1 VGILQSIQN
10 IFSTPQKKE
19 QRSIN
24 YSLPYGPA
32 TQVSPTTAL
41 TFSAVWAAMRL
52 LSESISTLP
61 VGVFRRE
68 NNGDNVEVNSD
79 LSFLIKYQPNT
90 YQNKI
95 TFYEK
100 IIMDM
105 LSDGNSYVQIVRNRN
120 GRVLELLPL
129 NYGDVTTYTLDNKLY
144 YSNEDSGE
152 TIDSENILHFK
163 MITGPDGITGL
174 SPIEQ
179 CKNAIGWGMD
189 VQEYSSTFFKNG
201 GKLSG
206 ILESDRALSEQAI
219 DRLRNSFNKNYGTL
233 NGSNQTAVLEE
244 GLKYKS
250 ISVTPDQAQFLASR
264 QFSIQE
270 VARIFGLP
278 PHLLKDLSASS
289 FNNIEMQ
296 SQEFVSYSL
305 MPYISK
311 IELEMSL
318 KLFRRNNIGRE
329 YIKFNVNGLLRGN
342 VKDRADYYK
351 TAITNG
357 WMTVNEVREKEDL
370 NKVDDG
376 DSNYIQM
383 NMTTINEIG
392 ETEDVYTNTDGNIDV
407 TEIPPATSEAQDA
420 LRGSVG
426 GVNGIL
432 AIQEKVSSGITGY
445 DSAIQILRIIFGF
458 SEDEAKAILGEPI
471 QEFDDSNKKVDE

>member
-10 IFSTPQKKE
+10 IFTTPQKKE
-19 QRSIN
+19 ERSIN
-24 YSLPYGPA
+24 YQLPFGPT
-32 TQVSPTTAL
+32 TQVSPETAL

-61 VGVFRRE
+61 VGVFRKE
-68 NNGDNVEVNSD
+68 NNGDNVEVESD
-79 LSFLIKYQPNT
+79 LSFLVKYQPNS

-120 GRVLELLPL
+120 GRVMELLPL
-129 NYGDVTTYTLDNKLY
+129 NYGDIETYTLANKLY
-144 YSNEDSGE
+144 YSDENSGE
-152 TIDSENILHFK
+152 THDSENILHFK
-163 MITGPDGITGL
+163 MITGPDGISGL
-174 SPIEQ
+174 SPIQQ
-179 CKNAIGWGMD
+179 CKDAIGWGMD

-219 DRLRNSFNKNYGTL
+219 DRLRSSFNKNYGTL
-233 NGSNQTAVLEE
+233 SGSNQTAVLEE

-357 WMTVNEVREKEDL
+357 WMTVNEVRAKEDL
-370 NKVDDG
+370 NKVEDG

-383 NMTTINEIG
+383 NMTTINKIG
-392 ETEDVYTNTDGNIDV
+392 EED
-407 TEIPPATSEAQDA
+407 AS
-420 LRGSVG
+420 
-426 GVNGIL
+426 
-432 AIQEKVSSGITGY
+432 
-445 DSAIQILRIIFGF
+445 
-458 SEDEAKAILGEPI
+458 
-471 QEFDDSNKKVDE
+471 

>member
-1 VGILQSIQN
+1 MGILQSIQN
-10 IFSTPQKKE
+10 IFSGTPKKE

-24 YSLPYGPA
+24 YSLPFGSS
-32 TQVSPTTAL
+32 QEVSAETAL

-68 NNGDNVEVNSD
+68 NNGDNIEVSSD
-79 LSFLIKYQPNT
+79 LSFLVKYQPNT

-95 TFYEK
+95 TFYER

-120 GRVLELLPL
+120 GRVIELLPL
-129 NYGDVTTYTLDNKLY
+129 NYGDVETYTLDNKLY
-144 YSNEDSGE
+144 YSDEKSGE
-152 TIDSENILHFK
+152 THDSDNILHFK

-179 CKNAIGWGMD
+179 CKNAIGWGIQ

-206 ILESDRALSEQAI
+206 VLESDRALSEQAV
-219 DRLRNSFNKNYGTL
+219 DRLRSSFNKNYGTL
-233 NGSNQTAVLEE
+233 SGANQTAVLEE

-264 QFSIQE
+264 QFSVEE
-270 VARIFGLP
+270 VARIFGIP
-278 PHLLKDLSASS
+278 PHLLRDLSKSS

-305 MPYISK
+305 MPFLTK

-318 KLFRRNNIGRE
+318 KLFRRNNVGRE

-357 WMTVNEVREKEDL
+357 WMSVNEVRQKEDL
-370 NKVDDG
+370 NRIEDG
-376 DSNYIQM
+376 DNNYLQM
-383 NMTTINEIG
+383 NMTTINKIG
-392 ETEDVYTNTDGNIDV
+392 TD
-407 TEIPPATSEAQDA
+407 EEA
-420 LRGSVG
+420 
-426 GVNGIL
+426 
-432 AIQEKVSSGITGY
+432 
-445 DSAIQILRIIFGF
+445 
-458 SEDEAKAILGEPI
+458 
-471 QEFDDSNKKVDE
+471 

>member
-10 IFSTPQKKE
+10 IFSGTQKKE
-19 QRSIN
+19 KRSIN
-24 YSLPYGPA
+24 YQLPFGPT

-68 NNGDNVEVNSD
+68 NNGDNIEVDSD
-79 LSFLIKYQPNT
+79 LSFLIKYQPNS

-129 NYGDVTTYTLDNKLY
+129 NYGDVNTYTLDNKLY
-144 YSNEDSGE
+144 YSNDDSGE
-152 TIDSENILHFK
+152 TFGSEDILHFK

-219 DRLRNSFNKNYGTL
+219 DRLRSSFNKNYGTL
-233 NGSNQTAVLEE
+233 SGSNQTAVLEE

-370 NKVDDG
+370 NGVTDG
-376 DSNYIQM
+376 NSNYIQM
-383 NMTTINEIG
+383 NMTTINKIG
-392 ETEDVYTNTDGNIDV
+392 EED
-407 TEIPPATSEAQDA
+407 A
-420 LRGSVG
+420 R
-426 GVNGIL
+426 
-432 AIQEKVSSGITGY
+432 
-445 DSAIQILRIIFGF
+445 
-458 SEDEAKAILGEPI
+458 
-471 QEFDDSNKKVDE
+471 

>member
-1 VGILQSIQN
+1 MGILQSIQN
-10 IFSTPQKKE
+10 IFSGTQKKE

-24 YSLPYGPA
+24 YNLPFGPA
-32 TQVSPTTAL
+32 QTVSPQTAL

-68 NNGDNVEVNSD
+68 NNGDNIEVVSD
-79 LSFLIKYQPNT
+79 LSFLVKYQPNS

-100 IIMDM
+100 VIMDM

-129 NYGDVTTYTLDNKLY
+129 NYGDVETYTLDNKLY
-144 YSNEDSGE
+144 YTDEKSGQ
-152 TIDSENILHFK
+152 THDSENILHFK

-179 CKNAIGWGMD
+179 CRKAIGWGMD

-233 NGSNQTAVLEE
+233 SGSNQTAVLEE

-264 QFSIQE
+264 QFSVEE

-278 PHLLKDLSASS
+278 PHLLRDLSKSS

-318 KLFRRNNIGRE
+318 KLFRRNAIGRE
-329 YIKFNVNGLLRGN
+329 YIKFNVNALLRGN

-357 WMTVNEVREKEDL
+357 WMSINEVRQKEDL
-370 NKVDDG
+370 NKIDSG
-376 DSNYIQM
+376 DENYLQM
-383 NMTTINEIG
+383 NMTTINKIG
-392 ETEDVYTNTDGNIDV
+392 QDED
-407 TEIPPATSEAQDA
+407 AS
-420 LRGSVG
+420 
-426 GVNGIL
+426 
-432 AIQEKVSSGITGY
+432 
-445 DSAIQILRIIFGF
+445 
-458 SEDEAKAILGEPI
+458 
-471 QEFDDSNKKVDE
+471 

>member
-1 VGILQSIQN
+1 MGILQSIQN
-10 IFSTPQKKE
+10 IFSRPQKKE
-19 QRSIN
+19 ERSIN
-24 YSLPYGPA
+24 YQLPFGPT
-32 TQVSPTTAL
+32 TQVSPETAL

-68 NNGDNVEVNSD
+68 NNGDNIEVDSD
-79 LSFLIKYQPNT
+79 LSFLIKYQPNS

-120 GRVLELLPL
+120 GRVMELLPL
-129 NYGDVTTYTLDNKLY
+129 NYGDVETYTLANKLY
-144 YSNEDSGE
+144 YSDENSGE
-152 TIDSENILHFK
+152 THDSENILHFK
-163 MITGPDGITGL
+163 MITGPDGISGL
-174 SPIEQ
+174 SPIQQ
-179 CKNAIGWGMD
+179 CKDAIGWGMD

-233 NGSNQTAVLEE
+233 SGSNQTAVLEE

-357 WMTVNEVREKEDL
+357 WMTVNEVRAKEDL
-370 NKVDDG
+370 NKVEDG

-383 NMTTINEIG
+383 NMTTINQIG
-392 ETEDVYTNTDGNIDV
+392 TD
-407 TEIPPATSEAQDA
+407 
-420 LRGSVG
+420 
-426 GVNGIL
+426 
-432 AIQEKVSSGITGY
+432 
-445 DSAIQILRIIFGF
+445 
-458 SEDEAKAILGEPI
+458 DEA
-471 QEFDDSNKKVDE
+471 

>member
-10 IFSTPQKKE
+10 IFSGTPKKE

-24 YSLPYGPA
+24 YSLPFGSS
-32 TQVSPTTAL
+32 QEVSAETAL

-68 NNGDNVEVNSD
+68 NNGDNIEVSSD
-79 LSFLIKYQPNT
+79 LSFLVKYQPNT

-95 TFYEK
+95 TFYER

-120 GRVLELLPL
+120 GRVIELLPL
-129 NYGDVTTYTLDNKLY
+129 NYGDVETYTLDNKLY
-144 YSNEDSGE
+144 YSDEKSGE
-152 TIDSENILHFK
+152 THDSDNILHFK

-179 CKNAIGWGMD
+179 CKNAIGWGIQ

-206 ILESDRALSEQAI
+206 VLESDRALSEQAV
-219 DRLRNSFNKNYGTL
+219 DRLRSSFNKNYGTL
-233 NGSNQTAVLEE
+233 SGANQTAVLEE

-264 QFSIQE
+264 QFSVEE
-270 VARIFGLP
+270 VARIFGIP
-278 PHLLKDLSASS
+278 PHLLRDLSKSS

-305 MPYISK
+305 MPFLTK

-318 KLFRRNNIGRE
+318 KLFRRNNVGRE

-357 WMTVNEVREKEDL
+357 WMSVNEVRQKEDL
-370 NKVDDG
+370 NRIEDG
-376 DSNYIQM
+376 DNNYLQM
-383 NMTTINEIG
+383 NMTTINKIG
-392 ETEDVYTNTDGNIDV
+392 TD
-407 TEIPPATSEAQDA
+407 EES
-420 LRGSVG
+420 
-426 GVNGIL
+426 
-432 AIQEKVSSGITGY
+432 
-445 DSAIQILRIIFGF
+445 
-458 SEDEAKAILGEPI
+458 
-471 QEFDDSNKKVDE
+471 

>member
-1 VGILQSIQN
+1 MGILNSIQN
-10 IFSTPQKKE
+10 IFSGTPKKE
-19 QRSIN
+19 ERNIN
-24 YSLPYGPA
+24 YSLPFGPA
-32 TQVSPTTAL
+32 QQVSAESAL

-61 VGVFRRE
+61 VGVFRKE
-68 NNGDNVEVNSD
+68 NNGDNTEINTD
-79 LSFLIKYQPNT
+79 LAFLIKYQPNS

-105 LSDGNSYVQIVRNRN
+105 LSDGNSYVKIVRNGA
-120 GRVLELLPL
+120 GRVIELLPI
-129 NYGDVTTYTLDNKLY
+129 NYSDVEIYTLENKLY
-144 YSNEDSGE
+144 YSDEKTGE
-152 TIDSENILHFK
+152 THDSENILHFK
-163 MITGPDGITGL
+163 MITGPDGIKGL

-189 VQEYSSTFFKNG
+189 VQAYSSTFFKNG

-219 DRLRNSFNKNYGTL
+219 DRLRNSFNSNYGTL
-233 NGSNQTAVLEE
+233 SGSNQTAVLEE

-264 QFSIQE
+264 QFSVEE
-270 VARIFGLP
+270 VARIFGIP
-278 PHLLKDLSASS
+278 PHLLRDLSKSS

-305 MPYISK
+305 MPYITK

-318 KLFRRNNIGRE
+318 KLFRKNVIGRE

-357 WMTVNEVREKEDL
+357 WMSVNEVRQKEDL
-370 NKVDDG
+370 NRIEDG
-376 DSNYIQM
+376 DNNYLQM
-383 NMTTINEIG
+383 NMTTINKIG
-392 ETEDVYTNTDGNIDV
+392 TD
-407 TEIPPATSEAQDA
+407 EEA
-420 LRGSVG
+420 
-426 GVNGIL
+426 
-432 AIQEKVSSGITGY
+432 
-445 DSAIQILRIIFGF
+445 
-458 SEDEAKAILGEPI
+458 
-471 QEFDDSNKKVDE
+471 

>member
-1 VGILQSIQN
+1 MGILQSIQN
-10 IFSTPQKKE
+10 IFSGTQKKE

-24 YSLPYGPA
+24 YNLPFGPA
-32 TQVSPTTAL
+32 QTVSPQTAL

-68 NNGDNVEVNSD
+68 NNGDNIEVNSD
-79 LSFLIKYQPNT
+79 LSFLVKYQPNT

-100 IIMDM
+100 VIMDM

-129 NYGDVTTYTLDNKLY
+129 NYGDVETYTLDNKLY
-144 YSNEDSGE
+144 YTDEKSGQ
-152 TIDSENILHFK
+152 THDSENILHFK

-179 CKNAIGWGMD
+179 CRKAIGWGMD

-233 NGSNQTAVLEE
+233 SGSNQTAVLEE

-264 QFSIQE
+264 QFSVEE

-278 PHLLKDLSASS
+278 PHLLRDLSKSS

-318 KLFRRNNIGRE
+318 KLFRRNAIGRE
-329 YIKFNVNGLLRGN
+329 YIKFNVNALLRGN

-357 WMTVNEVREKEDL
+357 WMSINEVRQKEDL
-370 NKVDDG
+370 NKIDSG
-376 DSNYIQM
+376 DENYLQM
-383 NMTTINEIG
+383 NMTTIDKIG
-392 ETEDVYTNTDGNIDV
+392 E
-407 TEIPPATSEAQDA
+407 DA
-420 LRGSVG
+420 S
-426 GVNGIL
+426 
-432 AIQEKVSSGITGY
+432 
-445 DSAIQILRIIFGF
+445 
-458 SEDEAKAILGEPI
+458 
-471 QEFDDSNKKVDE
+471 

>member
-1 VGILQSIQN
+1 MGILQSIQN
-10 IFSTPQKKE
+10 IFSRPQKKE

-24 YSLPYGPA
+24 YSHAFGPT
-32 TQVSPTTAL
+32 TQVSPETAL

-79 LSFLIKYQPNT
+79 LSFLVKYQPNT

-129 NYGDVTTYTLDNKLY
+129 NYGDVETYTLANKLY
-144 YSNEDSGE
+144 YSDEKSGE
-152 TIDSENILHFK
+152 THDSENILHFK
-163 MITGPDGITGL
+163 MITGPDGISGL
-174 SPIEQ
+174 SPIQQ
-179 CKNAIGWGMD
+179 CKDAIGWGMD
-189 VQEYSSTFFKNG
+189 VQTYSSTFFRNG

-357 WMTVNEVREKEDL
+357 WMTVNEVRAKEDL

-383 NMTTINEIG
+383 NMTTINKIG
-392 ETEDVYTNTDGNIDV
+392 E
-407 TEIPPATSEAQDA
+407 DA
-420 LRGSVG
+420 S
-426 GVNGIL
+426 
-432 AIQEKVSSGITGY
+432 
-445 DSAIQILRIIFGF
+445 
-458 SEDEAKAILGEPI
+458 
-471 QEFDDSNKKVDE
+471 

>member
-1 VGILQSIQN
+1 MGILQSIQN
-10 IFSTPQKKE
+10 IFTTPQKKE
-19 QRSIN
+19 ERSIN
-24 YSLPYGPA
+24 YQLPFGPT
-32 TQVSPTTAL
+32 TQVSPETAL

-61 VGVFRRE
+61 VGVFRKE
-68 NNGDNVEVNSD
+68 NNGDNVEVESD
-79 LSFLIKYQPNT
+79 LSFLVKYQPNS

-129 NYGDVTTYTLDNKLY
+129 NYGDVETYTLANKLY
-144 YSNEDSGE
+144 YSDENSGE
-152 TIDSENILHFK
+152 THDSENILHFK
-163 MITGPDGITGL
+163 MITGPDGISGL
-174 SPIEQ
+174 SPIQQ
-179 CKNAIGWGMD
+179 CKDAIGWGMD
-189 VQEYSSTFFKNG
+189 VQKYSSTFFRNG

-233 NGSNQTAVLEE
+233 SGSNQTAVLEE

-357 WMTVNEVREKEDL
+357 WMTVNEVRAKEDL
-370 NKVDDG
+370 NKVEDG

-383 NMTTINEIG
+383 NMTTINQIG
-392 ETEDVYTNTDGNIDV
+392 TD
-407 TEIPPATSEAQDA
+407 
-420 LRGSVG
+420 
-426 GVNGIL
+426 
-432 AIQEKVSSGITGY
+432 
-445 DSAIQILRIIFGF
+445 
-458 SEDEAKAILGEPI
+458 DEA
-471 QEFDDSNKKVDE
+471 

>member
-1 VGILQSIQN
+1 MGILQSIQN
-10 IFSTPQKKE
+10 IFTTPQKKE
-19 QRSIN
+19 ERSIN
-24 YSLPYGPA
+24 YQLPFGPT
-32 TQVSPTTAL
+32 TQVSPETAL

-61 VGVFRRE
+61 VGVFRKE
-68 NNGDNVEVNSD
+68 NNGDNVEVESD
-79 LSFLIKYQPNT
+79 LSFLVKYQPNS

-120 GRVLELLPL
+120 GRVMELLPL
-129 NYGDVTTYTLDNKLY
+129 NYGNVETYTLANKLY
-144 YSNEDSGE
+144 YSDENSGE
-152 TIDSENILHFK
+152 THDSENILHFK
-163 MITGPDGITGL
+163 MITGPDGISGL
-174 SPIEQ
+174 SPIQQ
-179 CKNAIGWGMD
+179 CKDAIGWGMD

-233 NGSNQTAVLEE
+233 SGSNQTAVLEE

-357 WMTVNEVREKEDL
+357 WMTVNEVRAKEDL
-370 NKVDDG
+370 NKVEDG

-383 NMTTINEIG
+383 NMTTINQIG
-392 ETEDVYTNTDGNIDV
+392 TD
-407 TEIPPATSEAQDA
+407 
-420 LRGSVG
+420 
-426 GVNGIL
+426 
-432 AIQEKVSSGITGY
+432 
-445 DSAIQILRIIFGF
+445 
-458 SEDEAKAILGEPI
+458 DEA
-471 QEFDDSNKKVDE
+471 

>member
-1 VGILQSIQN
+1 MGILNSIQN
-10 IFSTPQKKE
+10 IFSGTPKKE
-19 QRSIN
+19 ERNIN
-24 YSLPYGPA
+24 YSLPFGPA
-32 TQVSPTTAL
+32 QQVSPESAL

-61 VGVFRRE
+61 VGVFRKE
-68 NNGDNVEVNSD
+68 NNGDNTEINTD
-79 LSFLIKYQPNT
+79 LSFLIKYQPNS

-105 LSDGNSYVQIVRNRN
+105 LSDGNSYVKIARN
-120 GRVLELLPL
+120 GAGRVIELLPI
-129 NYGDVTTYTLDNKLY
+129 NYSDIEIYTLENKLY
-144 YSNEDSGE
+144 YSDEKTGE
-152 TIDSENILHFK
+152 THDSENILHFK
-163 MITGPDGITGL
+163 MITGPDGIKGL

-189 VQEYSSTFFKNG
+189 VQTYSSTFFKNG

-219 DRLRNSFNKNYGTL
+219 DRLRNSFNSNYGTL
-233 NGSNQTAVLEE
+233 SGSNQTAVLEE

-264 QFSIQE
+264 QFSVEE
-270 VARIFGLP
+270 VARIFGIP
-278 PHLLKDLSASS
+278 PHLLRDLSKSS

-305 MPYISK
+305 MPYITK

-318 KLFRRNNIGRE
+318 KLFRKNVIGRE

-357 WMTVNEVREKEDL
+357 WMSVNEVRQKEDL
-370 NKVDDG
+370 NRIEDG
-376 DSNYIQM
+376 DNNYLQM
-383 NMTTINEIG
+383 NMTTINKIG
-392 ETEDVYTNTDGNIDV
+392 TD
-407 TEIPPATSEAQDA
+407 EEA
-420 LRGSVG
+420 
-426 GVNGIL
+426 
-432 AIQEKVSSGITGY
+432 
-445 DSAIQILRIIFGF
+445 
-458 SEDEAKAILGEPI
+458 
-471 QEFDDSNKKVDE
+471 

>member
-24 YSLPYGPA
+24 YSLPFGPS
-32 TQVSPTTAL
+32 TQVSPETAL

-52 LSESISTLP
+52 LSESVSTLP
-61 VGVFRRE
+61 VGVFRKE
-68 NNGDNVEVNSD
+68 NNGDRTEVDSD
-79 LSFLIKYQPNT
+79 LSFLVKYQPNT

-100 IIMDM
+100 IMMDM

-129 NYGDVTTYTLDNKLY
+129 NYGDVKTYTLDNKLY
-144 YSNEDSGE
+144 YSDEKSGE
-152 TIDSENILHFK
+152 THDSENILHFK
-163 MITGPDGITGL
+163 LITGPDGITGL

-233 NGSNQTAVLEE
+233 SGSNQTAVLEE

-264 QFSIQE
+264 EFSVQEVCRIFSIK
-270 VARIFGLP
+270 
-278 PHLLKDLSASS
+278 PHMLADLSKSS

-296 SQEFVSYSL
+296 NQEYVTYSL
-305 MPYISK
+305 MPFISK

-357 WMTVNEVREKEDL
+357 WMSINEVRQKEDL
-370 NKVDDG
+370 NKIDSG
-376 DSNYIQM
+376 DENYLQM
-383 NMTTINEIG
+383 NMTTINKIG
-392 ETEDVYTNTDGNIDV
+392 TDG
-407 TEIPPATSEAQDA
+407 
-420 LRGSVG
+420 
-426 GVNGIL
+426 
-432 AIQEKVSSGITGY
+432 
-445 DSAIQILRIIFGF
+445 
-458 SEDEAKAILGEPI
+458 ED
-471 QEFDDSNKKVDE
+471 

>member
-1 VGILQSIQN
+1 VGILNSIQN
-10 IFSTPQKKE
+10 IFSGTPKKE
-19 QRSIN
+19 ERSIN
-24 YSLPYGPA
+24 YSLPFGPA
-32 TQVSPTTAL
+32 QQVSAESAL

-61 VGVFRRE
+61 VGVFRKE
-68 NNGDNVEVNSD
+68 NNGDNTEINTD
-79 LSFLIKYQPNT
+79 LAFLIKYQPNS

-105 LSDGNSYVQIVRNRN
+105 LSDGNSYVKIVRNGA
-120 GRVLELLPL
+120 GRVIELLPI
-129 NYGDVTTYTLDNKLY
+129 NYSDVEIYTLENKLY
-144 YSNEDSGE
+144 YSDEKTGE
-152 TIDSENILHFK
+152 THDSENILHFK
-163 MITGPDGITGL
+163 MITGPDGIKGL

-219 DRLRNSFNKNYGTL
+219 DRLRNSFNSNYGTL
-233 NGSNQTAVLEE
+233 SGSNQTAVLEE

-264 QFSIQE
+264 QFSVEE
-270 VARIFGLP
+270 VARIFGIP
-278 PHLLKDLSASS
+278 PHLLRDLSKSS

-305 MPYISK
+305 MPYITK

-318 KLFRRNNIGRE
+318 KLFRKNVIGRE

-357 WMTVNEVREKEDL
+357 WMSVNEVRQKEDL
-370 NKVDDG
+370 NRIEDG
-376 DSNYIQM
+376 DNNYLPL
-383 NMTTINEIG
+383 NMTTINKIG
-392 ETEDVYTNTDGNIDV
+392 TD
-407 TEIPPATSEAQDA
+407 EEA
-420 LRGSVG
+420 
-426 GVNGIL
+426 
-432 AIQEKVSSGITGY
+432 
-445 DSAIQILRIIFGF
+445 
-458 SEDEAKAILGEPI
+458 
-471 QEFDDSNKKVDE
+471 

>member
-1 VGILQSIQN
+1 VGILNSIQN
-10 IFSTPQKKE
+10 IFSKTPKKE
-19 QRSIN
+19 ERSIN
-24 YSLPYGPA
+24 YSLPFGPA
-32 TQVSPTTAL
+32 QQVSAESAL
-41 TFSAVWAAMRL
+41 TFSAVWAAMRI

-61 VGVFRRE
+61 VGVFRKE
-68 NNGDNVEVNSD
+68 NNGDNTEITTD
-79 LSFLIKYQPNT
+79 LAFLVKYQPNS

-105 LSDGNSYVQIVRNRN
+105 LSDGNSYVKIVRNGA
-120 GRVLELLPL
+120 GRVIELLPL
-129 NYGDVTTYTLDNKLY
+129 NYGDVEIYTLENKLY
-144 YSNEDSGE
+144 YSDEKTGE
-152 TIDSENILHFK
+152 THDSENILHFK
-163 MITGPDGITGL
+163 MITGPDGIKGL

-189 VQEYSSTFFKNG
+189 VQTYSSTFFKNG

-219 DRLRNSFNKNYGTL
+219 DRLRNSFNSNYGTL
-233 NGSNQTAVLEE
+233 SGSNQTAVLEE

-264 QFSIQE
+264 QFSVEE
-270 VARIFGLP
+270 VARIFGIP
-278 PHLLKDLSASS
+278 PHLLRDLSKSS

-305 MPYISK
+305 MPYITK

-318 KLFRRNNIGRE
+318 KLFRKNVIGRE

-357 WMTVNEVREKEDL
+357 WMSVNEVRQKEDL
-370 NKVDDG
+370 NRIEDG
-376 DSNYIQM
+376 DNNYLPL
-383 NMTTINEIG
+383 NMTTINKIG
-392 ETEDVYTNTDGNIDV
+392 TD
-407 TEIPPATSEAQDA
+407 EEA
-420 LRGSVG
+420 
-426 GVNGIL
+426 
-432 AIQEKVSSGITGY
+432 
-445 DSAIQILRIIFGF
+445 
-458 SEDEAKAILGEPI
+458 
-471 QEFDDSNKKVDE
+471 

>member
-1 VGILQSIQN
+1 MGILQSIQN
-10 IFSTPQKKE
+10 IFSGTQKKE

-32 TQVSPTTAL
+32 TQVSPSTAL

-52 LSESISTLP
+52 LSESVSTLP
-61 VGVFRRE
+61 VGVFRKE
-68 NNGDNVEVNSD
+68 NNGDRVEVDSD
-79 LSFLIKYQPNT
+79 LSFLVKYQPNS

-100 IIMDM
+100 IMMDM

-129 NYGDVTTYTLDNKLY
+129 NYGDVETYTLDNKLY
-144 YSNEDSGE
+144 YSDEKSGE
-152 TIDSENILHFK
+152 THNSENILHFK
-163 MITGPDGITGL
+163 LITGPDGITGL

-264 QFSIQE
+264 EFSVQEVCRIFSIK
-270 VARIFGLP
+270 
-278 PHLLKDLSASS
+278 PHMLADLSKSS

-296 SQEFVSYSL
+296 NQEYVTYSL
-305 MPYISK
+305 MPFISK

-318 KLFRRNNIGRE
+318 KLFRRNAIGRE

-357 WMTVNEVREKEDL
+357 WMSINEVRQKEDL
-370 NKVDDG
+370 NKIDSG
-376 DSNYIQM
+376 DENYLQM
-383 NMTTINEIG
+383 NMTTINKIG
-392 ETEDVYTNTDGNIDV
+392 QDED
-407 TEIPPATSEAQDA
+407 AS
-420 LRGSVG
+420 
-426 GVNGIL
+426 
-432 AIQEKVSSGITGY
+432 
-445 DSAIQILRIIFGF
+445 
-458 SEDEAKAILGEPI
+458 
-471 QEFDDSNKKVDE
+471 

>member
-1 VGILQSIQN
+1 MGILNSIQN
-10 IFSTPQKKE
+10 IFSGTPKKE
-19 QRSIN
+19 ERSIN
-24 YSLPYGPA
+24 YSLPFGPA
-32 TQVSPTTAL
+32 QQVSAESAL
-41 TFSAVWAAMRL
+41 TFSAVWAAMRI

-61 VGVFRRE
+61 VGVFRKE
-68 NNGDNVEVNSD
+68 NNGDNTEITSD
-79 LSFLIKYQPNT
+79 LAFLIKYQPNS

-105 LSDGNSYVQIVRNRN
+105 LSDGNSYVKIVRNGA
-120 GRVLELLPL
+120 GRVIKLLPL
-129 NYGDVTTYTLDNKLY
+129 NYGDVEIYTLENKLY
-144 YSNEDSGE
+144 YSDEKTGE
-152 TIDSENILHFK
+152 THDSENILHFK
-163 MITGPDGITGL
+163 MITGPDGIKGL

-189 VQEYSSTFFKNG
+189 VQTYSSTFFKNG

-219 DRLRNSFNKNYGTL
+219 DRLRNSFNSNYGTL
-233 NGSNQTAVLEE
+233 SGSNQTAVLEE

-264 QFSIQE
+264 QFSVEE
-270 VARIFGLP
+270 VARIFGIP
-278 PHLLKDLSASS
+278 PHLLRDLSKSS

-305 MPYISK
+305 MPYITK

-318 KLFRRNNIGRE
+318 KLFRKNVIGRE

-357 WMTVNEVREKEDL
+357 WMSVNEVRQKEDL
-370 NKVDDG
+370 NRIEDG
-376 DSNYIQM
+376 DNNYLPL
-383 NMTTINEIG
+383 NMTTINKIG
-392 ETEDVYTNTDGNIDV
+392 TD
-407 TEIPPATSEAQDA
+407 EEA
-420 LRGSVG
+420 
-426 GVNGIL
+426 
-432 AIQEKVSSGITGY
+432 
-445 DSAIQILRIIFGF
+445 
-458 SEDEAKAILGEPI
+458 
-471 QEFDDSNKKVDE
+471 

>member
-1 VGILQSIQN
+1 MGILQSIQN
-10 IFSTPQKKE
+10 IFSGTPKKE

-24 YSLPYGPA
+24 YSLPFGSS
-32 TQVSPTTAL
+32 QEVSAETAL

-68 NNGDNVEVNSD
+68 NNGDNIEVSSD
-79 LSFLIKYQPNT
+79 LSFLVKYQPNT

-95 TFYEK
+95 TFYER

-120 GRVLELLPL
+120 GRVIELLPL
-129 NYGDVTTYTLDNKLY
+129 NYGDVETYTLDNKLY
-144 YSNEDSGE
+144 YSDEKSGE
-152 TIDSENILHFK
+152 THDSDNILHFK

-179 CKNAIGWGMD
+179 CKNAIGWGIQ

-206 ILESDRALSEQAI
+206 VLESDRALSEQAV
-219 DRLRNSFNKNYGTL
+219 DRLRSSFNKNYGTL
-233 NGSNQTAVLEE
+233 SGANQTAVLEE

-264 QFSIQE
+264 QFSVEE
-270 VARIFGLP
+270 VARIFGIP
-278 PHLLKDLSASS
+278 PHLLRDLSKSS

-305 MPYISK
+305 MPFLTK

-318 KLFRRNNIGRE
+318 KLFRRNNVGRE

-357 WMTVNEVREKEDL
+357 WMSVNEVRQKEDL
-370 NKVDDG
+370 NRIEDG
-376 DSNYIQM
+376 DNNYLQM
-383 NMTTINEIG
+383 NMTTINKIG
-392 ETEDVYTNTDGNIDV
+392 TD
-407 TEIPPATSEAQDA
+407 EES
-420 LRGSVG
+420 
-426 GVNGIL
+426 
-432 AIQEKVSSGITGY
+432 
-445 DSAIQILRIIFGF
+445 
-458 SEDEAKAILGEPI
+458 
-471 QEFDDSNKKVDE
+471 

>member
-1 VGILQSIQN
+1 MGILQSIQN
-10 IFSTPQKKE
+10 IFSGTQKKE

-24 YSLPYGPA
+24 YSLPFGPA
-32 TQVSPTTAL
+32 QTVSPETAL

-79 LSFLIKYQPNT
+79 LSFLVKYQPNT

-129 NYGDVTTYTLDNKLY
+129 NYGDVETYTLDNKLY
-144 YSNEDSGE
+144 YSDEKSGQ
-152 TIDSENILHFK
+152 THDSENILHFK

-179 CKNAIGWGMD
+179 CRKAIGWGMD

-233 NGSNQTAVLEE
+233 SGSNQTAVLEE

-329 YIKFNVNGLLRGN
+329 YIKFNVNALLRGN

-357 WMTVNEVREKEDL
+357 WMSINEVRQKEDL
-370 NKVDDG
+370 NKIDSG
-376 DSNYIQM
+376 DENYLQM
-383 NMTTINEIG
+383 NMTTINKIG
-392 ETEDVYTNTDGNIDV
+392 QDED
-407 TEIPPATSEAQDA
+407 AS
-420 LRGSVG
+420 
-426 GVNGIL
+426 
-432 AIQEKVSSGITGY
+432 
-445 DSAIQILRIIFGF
+445 
-458 SEDEAKAILGEPI
+458 
-471 QEFDDSNKKVDE
+471 

>member
-1 VGILQSIQN
+1 MGILNSIQN
-10 IFSTPQKKE
+10 IFSGTPKKE
-19 QRSIN
+19 ERNIN
-24 YSLPYGPA
+24 YSLPFGPA
-32 TQVSPTTAL
+32 QQVSAESAL
-41 TFSAVWAAMRL
+41 TFSAVWAMRL

-61 VGVFRRE
+61 VGVFRKE
-68 NNGDNVEVNSD
+68 NNGDNTEINTD
-79 LSFLIKYQPNT
+79 LAFLIKYQPNS

-105 LSDGNSYVQIVRNRN
+105 LSDGNSYVKIVRNGA
-120 GRVLELLPL
+120 GRVIELLPI
-129 NYGDVTTYTLDNKLY
+129 NYSDVEIYTLENKLY
-144 YSNEDSGE
+144 YSDEKTGE
-152 TIDSENILHFK
+152 THDSENILHFK
-163 MITGPDGITGL
+163 MITGPDGIKGL

-189 VQEYSSTFFKNG
+189 VQAYSSTFFKNG

-219 DRLRNSFNKNYGTL
+219 DRLRNSFNSNYGTL
-233 NGSNQTAVLEE
+233 SGSNQTAVLEE

-264 QFSIQE
+264 QFSVEE
-270 VARIFGLP
+270 VARIFGIP
-278 PHLLKDLSASS
+278 PHLLRDLSKSS

-305 MPYISK
+305 MPYITK

-318 KLFRRNNIGRE
+318 KLFRKNVIGRE

-357 WMTVNEVREKEDL
+357 WMSVNEVRQKEDL
-370 NKVDDG
+370 NRIEDG
-376 DSNYIQM
+376 DNNYLQM
-383 NMTTINEIG
+383 NMTTINKIG
-392 ETEDVYTNTDGNIDV
+392 TD
-407 TEIPPATSEAQDA
+407 EEA
-420 LRGSVG
+420 
-426 GVNGIL
+426 
-432 AIQEKVSSGITGY
+432 
-445 DSAIQILRIIFGF
+445 
-458 SEDEAKAILGEPI
+458 
-471 QEFDDSNKKVDE
+471 

>member
-1 VGILQSIQN
+1 MGILQSIQN
-10 IFSTPQKKE
+10 IFSGTPKKE

-24 YSLPYGPA
+24 YSLPFGSS
-32 TQVSPTTAL
+32 QEVSAETAL

-68 NNGDNVEVNSD
+68 NNGDNIEVSSD
-79 LSFLIKYQPNT
+79 LSFLVKYQPNT

-95 TFYEK
+95 TFYER

-120 GRVLELLPL
+120 GRVIELLPL
-129 NYGDVTTYTLDNKLY
+129 NYGDVDTYTLDNKLY
-144 YSNEDSGE
+144 YSDEKSGE
-152 TIDSENILHFK
+152 THDSDNILHFK

-179 CKNAIGWGMD
+179 CRKAIGWGMD

-206 ILESDRALSEQAI
+206 VLESDRALSEQAV
-219 DRLRNSFNKNYGTL
+219 DRLRSSFNKNYGTL
-233 NGSNQTAVLEE
+233 SGANQTAVLEE

-264 QFSIQE
+264 QFSVEE
-270 VARIFGLP
+270 VARIFGIP
-278 PHLLKDLSASS
+278 PHLLRDLSKSS

-305 MPYISK
+305 MPFLTK

-318 KLFRRNNIGRE
+318 KLFRRNNVGRE

-357 WMTVNEVREKEDL
+357 WMSVNEVRQKEDL
-370 NKVDDG
+370 NRIEDG
-376 DSNYIQM
+376 DNNYLQM
-383 NMTTINEIG
+383 NMTTINKIG
-392 ETEDVYTNTDGNIDV
+392 TD
-407 TEIPPATSEAQDA
+407 EEA
-420 LRGSVG
+420 
-426 GVNGIL
+426 
-432 AIQEKVSSGITGY
+432 
-445 DSAIQILRIIFGF
+445 
-458 SEDEAKAILGEPI
+458 
-471 QEFDDSNKKVDE
+471 

>member
-1 VGILQSIQN
+1 MGILQSIQN
-10 IFSTPQKKE
+10 IFSGTQKKE

-32 TQVSPTTAL
+32 TQVSPSTAL

-52 LSESISTLP
+52 LSESVSTLP
-61 VGVFRRE
+61 VGVFRKE
-68 NNGDNVEVNSD
+68 NNGDRVEVDSD
-79 LSFLIKYQPNT
+79 LSFLVKYQPNS

-100 IIMDM
+100 IMMDM

-129 NYGDVTTYTLDNKLY
+129 NYGDVETYTLENKLY
-144 YSNEDSGE
+144 YSDEKSGE
-152 TIDSENILHFK
+152 THDSENILHFK
-163 MITGPDGITGL
+163 LITGPDGITGL

-189 VQEYSSTFFKNG
+189 VQTYSSTFFRNG

-264 QFSIQE
+264 EFSVQEVCRIFSIK
-270 VARIFGLP
+270 
-278 PHLLKDLSASS
+278 PHMLADLSKSS

-296 SQEFVSYSL
+296 NQEYVTYSL
-305 MPYISK
+305 MPFISK

-357 WMTVNEVREKEDL
+357 WMSINEVRQKEDL
-370 NKVDDG
+370 NKIDSG
-376 DSNYIQM
+376 DENYLQM
-383 NMTTINEIG
+383 NMTTINKIG
-392 ETEDVYTNTDGNIDV
+392 QDED
-407 TEIPPATSEAQDA
+407 AS
-420 LRGSVG
+420 
-426 GVNGIL
+426 
-432 AIQEKVSSGITGY
+432 
-445 DSAIQILRIIFGF
+445 
-458 SEDEAKAILGEPI
+458 
-471 QEFDDSNKKVDE
+471 

>member
-1 VGILQSIQN
+1 MGILQSIQN
-10 IFSTPQKKE
+10 IFSGTQKKE

-32 TQVSPTTAL
+32 TQVSPSTAL

-52 LSESISTLP
+52 LSESVSTLP
-61 VGVFRRE
+61 VGVFRKE
-68 NNGDNVEVNSD
+68 NNGDRTEVDSD
-79 LSFLIKYQPNT
+79 LSFLVKYQPNS

-100 IIMDM
+100 IMMDM

-129 NYGDVTTYTLDNKLY
+129 NYGDVETYTLENKLY
-144 YSNEDSGE
+144 YSDEKSGE
-152 TIDSENILHFK
+152 THDSENILHFK

-189 VQEYSSTFFKNG
+189 VQTYSSTFFRNG

-357 WMTVNEVREKEDL
+357 WMSINEVRQKEDL
-370 NKVDDG
+370 NKIDSG
-376 DSNYIQM
+376 DENYLQM
-383 NMTTINEIG
+383 NMTTINKIG
-392 ETEDVYTNTDGNIDV
+392 QDED
-407 TEIPPATSEAQDA
+407 AS
-420 LRGSVG
+420 
-426 GVNGIL
+426 
-432 AIQEKVSSGITGY
+432 
-445 DSAIQILRIIFGF
+445 
-458 SEDEAKAILGEPI
+458 
-471 QEFDDSNKKVDE
+471 

>member
-1 VGILQSIQN
+1 MGILQSIQN

-24 YSLPYGPA
+24 YSLPFGPS
-32 TQVSPTTAL
+32 TQVSPETAL

-61 VGVFRRE
+61 VGVFRKE
-68 NNGDNVEVNSD
+68 NNGDNIEVDSD
-79 LSFLIKYQPNT
+79 LSFLVKYQPNS

-105 LSDGNSYVQIVRNRN
+105 LSDGNSYVKIVRNGA
-120 GRVLELLPL
+120 GRVIELLPL
-129 NYGDVTTYTLDNKLY
+129 NYGDVEIYTLENKLY
-144 YSNEDSGE
+144 YSDEKTGE
-152 TIDSENILHFK
+152 THDSENILHFK
-163 MITGPDGITGL
+163 MITGPDGIKGL

-189 VQEYSSTFFKNG
+189 VQTYSSTFFKNG

-219 DRLRNSFNKNYGTL
+219 DRLRNSFNSNYGTL
-233 NGSNQTAVLEE
+233 SGSNQTAVLEE

-264 QFSIQE
+264 QFSVEE
-270 VARIFGLP
+270 VARIFGIP
-278 PHLLKDLSASS
+278 PHLLRDLSKSS

-305 MPYISK
+305 MPYITK

-318 KLFRRNNIGRE
+318 KLFRKNVIGRE

-357 WMTVNEVREKEDL
+357 WMSVNEVRQKEDL
-370 NKVDDG
+370 NRIEDG
-376 DSNYIQM
+376 DNNYLPL
-383 NMTTINEIG
+383 NMTTINKIG
-392 ETEDVYTNTDGNIDV
+392 TD
-407 TEIPPATSEAQDA
+407 EEA
-420 LRGSVG
+420 
-426 GVNGIL
+426 
-432 AIQEKVSSGITGY
+432 
-445 DSAIQILRIIFGF
+445 
-458 SEDEAKAILGEPI
+458 
-471 QEFDDSNKKVDE
+471 

>member
-1 VGILQSIQN
+1 VGILNSIQK
-10 IFSTPQKKE
+10 IFSGTQKNHD

-24 YSLPYGPA
+24 YSLPFGPSQA
-32 TQVSPTTAL
+32 VSPTTAL

-68 NNGDNVEVNSD
+68 ANGDTAELNNE
-79 LSFLIKYQPNT
+79 LAFLIKYQPNT

-105 LSDGNSYVQIVRNRN
+105 LSDGNSYVQIIRNRN

-129 NYGDVTTYTLDNKLY
+129 NYADINTYILDNKLY
-144 YSNEDSGE
+144 YSNENSGE
-152 TIDSENILHFK
+152 TIDSNNILHFK
-163 MITGPDGITGL
+163 MVTGPDGITGL

-206 ILESDRALSEQAI
+206 ILESDKALSEQAI

-233 NGSNQTAVLEE
+233 SGSNQTAVLEE

-318 KLFRRNNIGRE
+318 KLFRRNMVGTE
-329 YIKFNVNGLLRGN
+329 YVKFNVNGLLRGN

-357 WMTVNEVREKEDL
+357 WMSINEVREKEDL
-370 NKVDDG
+370 NKVSSG
-376 DSNYIQM
+376 DSNYLAL
-383 NMTTINEIG
+383 NLTTINKIG
-392 ETEDVYTNTDGNIDV
+392 E
-407 TEIPPATSEAQDA
+407 DA
-420 LRGSVG
+420 S
-426 GVNGIL
+426 
-432 AIQEKVSSGITGY
+432 
-445 DSAIQILRIIFGF
+445 
-458 SEDEAKAILGEPI
+458 
-471 QEFDDSNKKVDE
+471 

>member
-1 VGILQSIQN
+1 MGILNSIQN
-10 IFSTPQKKE
+10 IFSKTPKKE
-19 QRSIN
+19 ERSIN
-24 YSLPYGPA
+24 YSLPFGPA
-32 TQVSPTTAL
+32 QQVSAESAL
-41 TFSAVWAAMRL
+41 TFSAVWAAMRI

-61 VGVFRRE
+61 VGVFRKE
-68 NNGDNVEVNSD
+68 NNGDNTEITTD
-79 LSFLIKYQPNT
+79 LAFLVKYQPNS

-105 LSDGNSYVQIVRNRN
+105 LSDGNSYVKIVRNGA
-120 GRVLELLPL
+120 GRVIELLPL
-129 NYGDVTTYTLDNKLY
+129 NYGDVEIYTLENKLY
-144 YSNEDSGE
+144 YSDEKTGE
-152 TIDSENILHFK
+152 THDSENILHFK
-163 MITGPDGITGL
+163 MITGPDGIKGL

-189 VQEYSSTFFKNG
+189 VQTYSSTFFKNG

-219 DRLRNSFNKNYGTL
+219 DRLRNSFNSNYGTL
-233 NGSNQTAVLEE
+233 SGSNQTAVLEE

-264 QFSIQE
+264 QFSVEE
-270 VARIFGLP
+270 VARIFGIP
-278 PHLLKDLSASS
+278 PHLLRDLSKSS

-305 MPYISK
+305 MPYITK

-318 KLFRRNNIGRE
+318 KLFRKNVIGRE

-357 WMTVNEVREKEDL
+357 WMSVNEVRQKEDL
-370 NKVDDG
+370 NRIEDG
-376 DSNYIQM
+376 DNNYLPL
-383 NMTTINEIG
+383 NMTTINKIG
-392 ETEDVYTNTDGNIDV
+392 TD
-407 TEIPPATSEAQDA
+407 EEA
-420 LRGSVG
+420 
-426 GVNGIL
+426 
-432 AIQEKVSSGITGY
+432 
-445 DSAIQILRIIFGF
+445 
-458 SEDEAKAILGEPI
+458 
-471 QEFDDSNKKVDE
+471 

>member
-1 VGILQSIQN
+1 MGILQSIQN
-10 IFSTPQKKE
+10 IFTAPQKKE

-24 YSLPYGPA
+24 YSLPFGPS
-32 TQVSPTTAL
+32 TQVSPETAL

-68 NNGDNVEVNSD
+68 NNGDNIEVNSD
-79 LSFLIKYQPNT
+79 LSFLVKYQPNT

-129 NYGDVTTYTLDNKLY
+129 NYGDVETYTLDNKLY
-144 YSNEDSGE
+144 YSDDKSGQ
-152 TIDSENILHFK
+152 THDSENILHFK

-189 VQEYSSTFFKNG
+189 VQTYSSTFFRNG

-233 NGSNQTAVLEE
+233 SGSNQTAVLEE

-357 WMTVNEVREKEDL
+357 WMSINEVRQKEDL
-370 NKVDDG
+370 NKIDSG
-376 DSNYIQM
+376 DENYLQM
-383 NMTTINEIG
+383 NMTTINKIG
-392 ETEDVYTNTDGNIDV
+392 QDED
-407 TEIPPATSEAQDA
+407 AS
-420 LRGSVG
+420 
-426 GVNGIL
+426 
-432 AIQEKVSSGITGY
+432 
-445 DSAIQILRIIFGF
+445 
-458 SEDEAKAILGEPI
+458 
-471 QEFDDSNKKVDE
+471 

>member
-1 VGILQSIQN
+1 MGILQSIQN
-10 IFSTPQKKE
+10 IFSGTPKKE

-24 YSLPYGPA
+24 YSLPFGSS
-32 TQVSPTTAL
+32 QEVSAETAL

-68 NNGDNVEVNSD
+68 NNGDNIEVTSD
-79 LSFLIKYQPNT
+79 LSFLVKYQPNT

-95 TFYEK
+95 TFYER

-120 GRVLELLPL
+120 GRVIELLPL
-129 NYGDVTTYTLDNKLY
+129 NYGDVDTYTLDNKLY
-144 YSNEDSGE
+144 YSDEKSGE
-152 TIDSENILHFK
+152 THDSDNILHFK

-179 CKNAIGWGMD
+179 CKNAIGWGIQ

-206 ILESDRALSEQAI
+206 VLESDRALSEQAV
-219 DRLRNSFNKNYGTL
+219 DRLRSSFNKNYGTL
-233 NGSNQTAVLEE
+233 SGANQTAVLEE

-264 QFSIQE
+264 QFSVEE
-270 VARIFGLP
+270 VARIFGIP
-278 PHLLKDLSASS
+278 PHLLRDLSKSS

-305 MPYISK
+305 MPFLTK

-318 KLFRRNNIGRE
+318 KLFRRNNVGRE

-357 WMTVNEVREKEDL
+357 WMSVNEVRQKEDL
-370 NKVDDG
+370 NRIEDG
-376 DSNYIQM
+376 DNNYLQM
-383 NMTTINEIG
+383 NMTTINKIG
-392 ETEDVYTNTDGNIDV
+392 EED
-407 TEIPPATSEAQDA
+407 AS
-420 LRGSVG
+420 
-426 GVNGIL
+426 
-432 AIQEKVSSGITGY
+432 
-445 DSAIQILRIIFGF
+445 
-458 SEDEAKAILGEPI
+458 
-471 QEFDDSNKKVDE
+471 

>member
-10 IFSTPQKKE
+10 IFNTPQKKE

-24 YSLPYGPA
+24 YSLPFGPS
-32 TQVSPTTAL
+32 TQVSPETAL

-79 LSFLIKYQPNT
+79 LSFLVKYQPNT

-129 NYGDVTTYTLDNKLY
+129 NYGDVETYTLDNKLY
-144 YSNEDSGE
+144 YTDDKSGQ
-152 TIDSENILHFK
+152 THDSENILHFK

-189 VQEYSSTFFKNG
+189 VQTYSSTFFRNG

-357 WMTVNEVREKEDL
+357 WMSINEVRQKEDL
-370 NKVDDG
+370 NKIESG
-376 DSNYIQM
+376 DEKYLQM
-383 NMTTINEIG
+383 NMTTINKIG
-392 ETEDVYTNTDGNIDV
+392 QDED
-407 TEIPPATSEAQDA
+407 AS
-420 LRGSVG
+420 
-426 GVNGIL
+426 
-432 AIQEKVSSGITGY
+432 
-445 DSAIQILRIIFGF
+445 
-458 SEDEAKAILGEPI
+458 
-471 QEFDDSNKKVDE
+471 

>member
-1 VGILQSIQN
+1 VGILNSIQN
-10 IFSTPQKKE
+10 IFSGTPKKE
-19 QRSIN
+19 ERSIN
-24 YSLPYGPA
+24 YSLPFGPA
-32 TQVSPTTAL
+32 QQVSAESAL

-61 VGVFRRE
+61 VGVFRKE
-68 NNGDNVEVNSD
+68 NNGDNTEINTD
-79 LSFLIKYQPNT
+79 LAFLIKYQPNS

-105 LSDGNSYVQIVRNRN
+105 LSDGNSYVKIVRNGA
-120 GRVLELLPL
+120 GRVIELLPI
-129 NYGDVTTYTLDNKLY
+129 NYSDVEIYTLENKLY
-144 YSNEDSGE
+144 YSDEKTGE
-152 TIDSENILHFK
+152 THDSENILHFK
-163 MITGPDGITGL
+163 MITGPDGIKGL

-219 DRLRNSFNKNYGTL
+219 DRLRNSFNSNYGTL
-233 NGSNQTAVLEE
+233 SGSNQTAVLEE

-264 QFSIQE
+264 QFSVEE
-270 VARIFGLP
+270 VARIFGIP
-278 PHLLKDLSASS
+278 PHLLRDLSKSS

-305 MPYISK
+305 MPYITK

-318 KLFRRNNIGRE
+318 KLFRKNVIGRE

-357 WMTVNEVREKEDL
+357 WMSVNEVRQKEDL
-370 NKVDDG
+370 NRIEDG
-376 DSNYIQM
+376 DNNYLQM
-383 NMTTINEIG
+383 NMTTINKIG
-392 ETEDVYTNTDGNIDV
+392 TD
-407 TEIPPATSEAQDA
+407 EEA
-420 LRGSVG
+420 
-426 GVNGIL
+426 
-432 AIQEKVSSGITGY
+432 
-445 DSAIQILRIIFGF
+445 
-458 SEDEAKAILGEPI
+458 
-471 QEFDDSNKKVDE
+471 